1 VTDNHMKRVR
11 QRLKDQDYRLTP
23 QREAILAI
31 LLGNRD
37 KHLSADDIYLKL
49 QRRHPEIGLATVY
62 RTLDVL
68 ADLGLVYKSD
78 FGSGKAVYELI
89 EEADAHCHHHLICLS
104 CGKVLEFDEDLLEPL
119 EEAVATVSR
128 FRIVDH
134 SLRFFGFCQDCQAQG
149 RDGEKS

>member
-1 VTDNHMKRVR
+1 MTDNHMKRVR

-23 QREAILAI
+23 QREAILDI

-119 EEAVATVSR
+119 EEAVASESR

-134 SLRFFGFCQDCQAQG
+134 SLRFFGFCQDCQA
-149 RDGEKS
+149 RDGQES